1 MAAYKHIETCIGG
14 YIAGRYSR
22 AVEVG
27 IGYNTV
33 AAEIHAAKGILIL
46 STDIKELTLSQDLH
60 FSVDDIF
67 SPRFSLYEGA
77 DVIYSI
83 RPAIEMIPPL
93 VDLARAI
100 DCDLIVY
107 HLGFESYGNGGEIID
122 CGVLLHRYYKNQ
134 NISKLDW
141 AGG

>member
-1 MAAYKHIETCIGG
+1 MAAYKHIETCTGD
-14 YIAGRYSR
+14 YIAGRYTR

-27 IGYNTV
+27 VGRNTE
-33 AAEIHAAKGILIL
+33 ASMILAGKGILL
-46 STDIKELTLSQDLH
+46 RCTDIKELSLPGDLP

-67 SPRFSLYEGA
+67 SPRLSLYEGA
-77 DVIYSI
+77 DVIYAI

-93 VDLARAI
+93 IDLAKAI

-122 CGVLLHRYYKNQ
+122 CGVLLHRYHKKSEH
-134 NISKLDW
+134 IE
-141 AGG
+141 A